1 VNSENHSFGDS
12 RPFTELARK
21 FLEKTQELIRQG
33 INPGGIYHAIW
44 CRDASYILMDWFLSG
59 NIEGTMQQ
67 IHQIWSHQITSPS
80 IEKIVYGRGSID
92 MKFLSEVYNDKK
104 EEFNGALPTSIYQAG
119 FSEVYGENPDI
130 DSTALMIS
138 ATAWILA
145 RCANKEKSLPNSITK
160 SPDSSD
166 YLSGLLLKVGITDP
180 AKLTDYVV
188 PRMFSAVEY
197 LSRRD
202 IDNDDLLEQ
211 GHNED
216 WMDTILRAG
225 KIVYS
230 QACWILALTN
240 FGLLLEAIGRDKE
253 SRKIIEQAERVI
265 KAVNDILWSEEDN
278 CYLDIQDEHHV
289 GGPYRTLMQDVSL
302 FLIAAHGYFFR
313 NDIQQEDNINSTNR
327 KQIKNGL
334 SEQIHVRSEKTLDT
348 FKKRLWKDGWP
359 LVTEAELKITGPWIL
374 KPHQYHNQTIWP
386 WCTALEILARSKF
399 NQIADCTSLLSEMST
414 GEPYMISFYEWIN
427 PVDKHPDGAFPFRT
441 GISSVRLA
449 ISEIVHPQTV
459 DIW

>member
-1 VNSENHSFGDS
+1 VNSENLSFGDF

-21 FLEKTQELIRQG
+21 FLEKTQEHILQG
-33 INPGGIYHAIW
+33 INPGGVYQAIW
-44 CRDASYILMDWFLSG
+44 CRDASYILKDWFLSG
-59 NIEGTMQQ
+59 NIQGTMQQ

-92 MKFLSEVYNDKK
+92 MKFLSEVYDDKK
-104 EEFNGALPTSIYQAG
+104 DEFNGALPTSIYQAG
-119 FSEVYGENPDI
+119 FSEVYGQNPDI

-145 RCANKEKSLPNSITK
+145 RCAYKGKSLPNSITK

-180 AKLTDYVV
+180 ARLTDYVV
-188 PRMFSAVEY
+188 PRMFNAVEY

-240 FGLLLEAIGRDKE
+240 FGLLLEAIGRDNE
-253 SRKIIEQAERVI
+253 SRKMIEQAERVI
-265 KAVNDILWSEEDN
+265 KAVNDILWSEEN
-278 CYLDIQDEHHV
+278 NSYLDIQEEHHV
-289 GGPYRTLMQDVSL
+289 GGTYRTLMQDVSL
-302 FLIAAHGYFFR
+302 FLIAADGYFFR
-313 NDIQQEDNINSTNR
+313 NDIQQDHNINSSNR
-327 KQIKNGL
+327 KQIKNGS
-334 SEQIHVRSEKTLDT
+334 SEKIRGRSEKTLDT
-348 FKKRLWKDGWP
+348 IKKRLWKDGWP
-359 LVTEAELKITGPWIL
+359 LVTEVELKITGPWIL
-374 KPHQYHNQTIWP
+374 KAHQYHNQTIWP
-386 WCTALEILARSKF
+386 WCTALEMLARSKF
-399 NQIADCTSLLSEMST
+399 NQIVDCTSLLSEMST
-414 GEPYMISFYEWIN
+414 GEPYMFSFYEWIN

-449 ISEIVHPQTV
+449 ISDIVQPQTV
-459 DIW
+459 DT

>member
-1 VNSENHSFGDS
+1 VNNENHSLGDS
-12 RPFTELARK
+12 RSFTELARK
-21 FLEKTQELIRQG
+21 FLEKTQEHILQG

-44 CRDASYILMDWFLSG
+44 CRDASYILKDWFLSG
-59 NIEGTMQQ
+59 NIQGTMQQ
-67 IHQIWSHQITSPS
+67 IHQIWSHQITSSP
-80 IEKIVYGRGSID
+80 IEKVVYGRGSID
-92 MKFLSEVYNDKK
+92 MKFLSEVYDDKK

-119 FSEVYGENPDI
+119 FSEVYAQKPDI

-138 ATAWILA
+138 STAWILA
-145 RCANKEKSLPNSITK
+145 RCAKKAESLPNSITK
-160 SPDSSD
+160 STDSD
-166 YLSGLLLKVGITDP
+166 YLSSLLLKVGITDP

-188 PRMFSAVEY
+188 PRMFKAVEY
-197 LSRRD
+197 LSGRD

-225 KIVYS
+225 KVVYS

-240 FGLLLEAIGRDKE
+240 FGLLLRTIGKDSE
-253 SRKIIEQAERVI
+253 SKKMIEQAECVI

-278 CYLDIQDEHHV
+278 SYLDIQEEHHV

-302 FLIAAHGYFFR
+302 FLVAAHRYFSR
-313 NDIQQEDNINSTNR
+313 NNEHREYKIEGKNR
-327 KQIKNGL
+327 KQTKSQL
-334 SEQIHVRSEKTLDT
+334 FEQIHVRSEKTLDT
-348 FKKRLWKDGWP
+348 FKNRLWKDGWP
-359 LVTEAELKITGPWIL
+359 LVTEVELKITGPWIL

-386 WCTALEILARSKF
+386 WCTALEILARSEF
-399 NQIADCTSLLSEMST
+399 NQIADCVTLLSEMST
-414 GEPYMISFYEWIN
+414 GEPYMFSFYEWIN

-449 ISEIVHPQTV
+449 ISDIVQHQTFNS
-459 DIW
+459 

>member
-12 RPFTELARK
+12 RPFAELARK
-21 FLEKTQELIRQG
+21 FLEKTQEHIRQG

-92 MKFLSEVYNDKK
+92 MKFLSEVYDDKK

-188 PRMFSAVEY
+188 PRMVNAVEY

-302 FLIAAHGYFFR
+302 FLIAAHRYFFR

-459 DIW
+459 DI